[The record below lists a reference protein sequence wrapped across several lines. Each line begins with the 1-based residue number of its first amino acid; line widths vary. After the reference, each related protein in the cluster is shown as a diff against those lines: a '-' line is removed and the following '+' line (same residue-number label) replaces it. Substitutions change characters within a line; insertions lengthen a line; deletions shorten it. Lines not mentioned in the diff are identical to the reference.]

1 MESHYLIEERLVV
14 CTAGRDQQSHL
25 LRPLVV
31 LETHTG
37 SQEFKQLAGTSY
49 LIGDMQ
55 GKRSAARGWPGP
67 ADDTHWGSVARAAGR
82 DQHKYN

>member
-1 MESHYLIEERLVV
+1 MV
-14 CTAGRDQQSHL
+14 CTAGRDQQSRL
-25 LRPLVV
+25 LRPLVL

-37 SQEFKQLAGTSY
+37 SQGFMQLAGTSY

-67 ADDTHWGSVARAAGR
+67 ADDKHRGSAARAAGR
-82 DQHKYN
+82 DQHKLPLTPVFKHP

>member
-25 LRPLVV
+25 LRPLVL

-37 SQEFKQLAGTSY
+37 SQGFMQLVGTSY

-55 GKRSAARGWPGP
+55 GKHSAARSWTGP
-67 ADDTHWGSVARAAGR
+67 ADDMHQGSAARAAGG
-82 DQHKYN
+82 DQQKYR